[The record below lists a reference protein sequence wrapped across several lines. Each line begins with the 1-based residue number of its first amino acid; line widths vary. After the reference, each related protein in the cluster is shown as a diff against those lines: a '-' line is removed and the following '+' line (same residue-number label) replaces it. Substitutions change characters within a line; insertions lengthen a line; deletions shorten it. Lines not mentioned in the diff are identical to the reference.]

1 MNADGTNP
9 SRLTTAEYR
18 DENPEITPDGQHIL
32 FSSRRSDMMNNGIVI
47 MSLDGSNQKVLS
59 NVGIWPVACK

>member
-1 MNADGTNP
+1 MNVDGSNQT
-9 SRLTTAEYR
+9 RLTTAEFR
-18 DENPEITPDGQHIL
+18 DENPEITPDGQYIL

-59 NVGIWPVACK
+59 NAGICPVACR